1 MGRAWDVATAHSRAG
16 YSWQL
21 GRDEVISATDKIHAM
36 ADAKGCLL
44 CILLRGGQAH
54 HWAPAQRLIR
64 RTKEAGKLLGDMTYD
79 GAD

>member
-1 MGRAWDVATAHSRAG
+1 
-16 YSWQL
+16 
-21 GRDEVISATDKIHAM
+21 VISATDKIHAI

-64 RTKEAGKLLGDMTYD
+64 LTKEAGKLLGDMTYD